1 MPAAIEAPPRPPAGV
16 TIIPPST
23 PPKAPPAPT
32 REIHVTPSGTATDKG
47 PIESPKPGSAKE
59 RVFGAIRAKAG
70 MPQTPPA
77 APAPTDSPRTEDSAP
92 PQDLEA
98 PQPEGGSPELSS
110 PSGSPETPPAEG
122 TAPAAPAAEPKKE
135 KVNPWKLVDQYKG
148 QLAKLEKEVAD
159 AKSATLPDNMKKE
172 YLTQIEQ
179 LQKRNTELEDEMRF
193 VNYEQSTDFQ
203 EKYQKPYVRKFESIM
218 ERLSGAKIKGEDG
231 NPRPVTPNDVLA
243 VVSAPL
249 DEAYAIAEEKFG
261 RAADWVVQRGEELRS
276 LWNERQSALDEAK
289 TKGAER
295 AKQQQEM
302 TVKQMNEMKDFVS
315 STWNKVNQSILKD
328 EKWSKYFSPVEGD
341 QDGNQSLSKG
351 FELVDRAFSESPNA
365 PGLTNEQRAAI
376 IQRHAA
382 VRNRAAA
389 AGRLIKWNQKLES
402 KIAELESELGKFKST
417 TPPAGGGAV
426 GQPSG
431 ETPKGAWAGI
441 QAALRAKAH

>member
-1 MPAAIEAPPRPPAGV
+1 MPAAIDAPPRPPAGV
-16 TIIPPST
+16 NIVPPSS

-47 PIESPKPGSAKE
+47 PIDAPKPGSAKE

-70 MPQTPPA
+70 MSPPA
-77 APAPTDSPRTEDSAP
+77 QPAPEPPTPEAPSSPEG
-92 PQDLEA
+92 LET
-98 PQPEGGSPELSS
+98 PQPEGGSQELPP
-110 PSGSPETPPAEG
+110 PSGSPESAAAEG
-122 TAPAAPAAEPKKE
+122 TTPAAPATEPKKE

-159 AKSATLPDNMKKE
+159 AKSATLPDNLKKE

-276 LWNERQSALDEAK
+276 LWNEREAALTEAK

-365 PGLTNEQRAAI
+365 PGLSNEQRAAI

-389 AGRLIKWNQKLES
+389 AGRLIKWNQRLES
-402 KIAELESELGKFKST
+402 KIAALEAELGKFKST
-417 TPPAGGGAV
+417 TPPAGGGAG
-426 GQPSG
+426 GQPTG

>member
-1 MPAAIEAPPRPPAGV
+1 MPAAIDAPPRPPAGV
-16 TIIPPST
+16 NIVSPST
-23 PPKAPPAPT
+23 TPKAPPAPT

-47 PIESPKPGSAKE
+47 PIDAPKPGSAKE

-70 MPQTPPA
+70 MSPSVQTAPPE
-77 APAPTDSPRTEDSAP
+77 SPKTEPSLA
-92 PQDLEA
+92 PQDLES
-98 PQPEGGSPELSS
+98 PQPEGGSPDSPP
-110 PSGSPETPPAEG
+110 PSGSPEAPPAEG
-122 TAPAAPAAEPKKE
+122 TAPTAPATEAKKE

-159 AKSATLPDNMKKE
+159 AKSATLPDNLKKE

-179 LQKRNTELEDEMRF
+179 LQNRNTQLEDEMRF

-203 EKYQKPYVRKFESIM
+203 DKYQKPYVRKFESIM
-218 ERLSGAKIKGEDG
+218 ERLSGAKIKDEEG
-231 NPRPVTPNDVLA
+231 NARPVTPEDVLA

-249 DEAYAIAEEKFG
+249 DEAYAIAEQKFG

-276 LWNERQSALDEAK
+276 LWNERESALKEAK

-295 AKQQQEM
+295 AKRQQEM

-315 STWNKVNQSILKD
+315 STWNRVNQSILKD

-365 PGLTNEQRAAI
+365 PGLSNEQRAAI

-402 KIAELESELGKFKST
+402 KIAALEAELGKFKST
-417 TPPAGGGAV
+417 TPPAGGGAG
-426 GQPSG
+426 GQPTG